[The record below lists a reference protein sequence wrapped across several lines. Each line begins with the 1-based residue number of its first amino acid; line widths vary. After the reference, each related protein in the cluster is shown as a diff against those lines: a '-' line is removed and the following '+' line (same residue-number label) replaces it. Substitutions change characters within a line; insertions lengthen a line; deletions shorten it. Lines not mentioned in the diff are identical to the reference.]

1 MPSIKRNFIY
11 STILTTA
18 NYIFPLLVYP
28 YVSRV
33 LGVANIG
40 LCNFID
46 SIINYFILFSMMGIT
61 VMGVREI
68 AACRDDR
75 SERSA
80 AYSSLLALNA
90 VTTVLAIVVLI
101 LCTVFVGRL
110 RENYDLMLVGAVKLL
125 FNLFLIEWFYK
136 GIEDFR
142 YITVRTIAV
151 RVLYV
156 AAVFIF
162 VRSREDVLV
171 YFALT
176 ALTVVLNAVINII
189 HARRFVTFSF
199 KGIRFRPYLSS
210 FLILG
215 LYAFLNSMYT
225 TFNVTYLGFIS
236 NDEQVG
242 YYTTATKIYTLLLSV
257 YTAYTG
263 VMFPRMSSLVAEGKL
278 DEFRQKMK
286 GSMHALV
293 IFCIPVIV
301 FMSIFAARIILLLC
315 GPEYEGA
322 VTPLLIVLPLML
334 IIGYEQILVIQA
346 LMPLKADK
354 VIFRNSIMGAATG
367 VLLNVALVGALGATG
382 SAIVWVC
389 AEILILVFS
398 QIAVKRLVRM
408 SFPVAEVL
416 KNCLLY
422 LPLAVILY
430 FCNAGISNY
439 IMALAVGALLTGLYF
454 VLVNAN
460 ALGKLKTLRGNI

>member
-1 MPSIKRNFIY
+1 MHSIKRNFIY

-68 AACRDDR
+68 ASCGNDR
-75 SERSA
+75 HERSA
-80 AYSSLLALNA
+80 AYSSLLTLNA
-90 VTTVLAIVVLI
+90 VTTLLSIAVLVV
-101 LCTVFVGRL
+101 CTVFVDRL
-110 RENYDLMLVGAVKLL
+110 RENSDLMLVGAVKLL

-156 AAVFIF
+156 AAVFMF
-162 VRSREDVLV
+162 VRDREDVLV

-176 ALTVVLNAVINII
+176 ALTVVLNAVINVI

-199 KGIRFRPYLSS
+199 KGISFRPYLSS

-286 GSMHALV
+286 GSMQALI

-315 GPEYEGA
+315 GPGYEGA

-334 IIGYEQILVIQA
+334 VIGYEQILVIQA

-354 VIFRNSIMGAATG
+354 VIFRNSIIGAATG
-367 VLLNVALVGALGATG
+367 VLLNVLLVGSMGATG
-382 SAIVWVC
+382 SAIVWIC
-389 AEILILVFS
+389 AEVLILLFS
-398 QIAVKRLVRM
+398 QIAVTRLVKV
-408 SFPVAEVL
+408 SFPAAEIL
-416 KNCLLY
+416 KNCLYY

-430 FCNAGISNY
+430 ICNVGISDY
-439 IMALAVGALLTGLYF
+439 IIALATGALLTLLYF
-454 VLVNAN
+454 GFLNAK
-460 ALGKLKTLRGNI
+460 AFRKIKLR

>member
-1 MPSIKRNFIY
+1 MPSIKRNFVY

-33 LGVANIG
+33 LGVTNIG

-68 AACRDDR
+68 ASCRDDCAGR
-75 SERSA
+75 ST
-80 AYSSLLALNA
+80 AYSSLLTLNA
-90 VTTVLAIVVLI
+90 VTTLVSIVVLAI
-101 LCTVFVGRL
+101 CTVCIARL

-151 RVLYV
+151 RMLYV

-162 VRSREDVLV
+162 VQNRDDVLI

-176 ALTVVLNAVINII
+176 ALTVVLNAVINIA
-189 HARRFVTFSF
+189 HARRFVKFSF
-199 KGIRFRPYLSS
+199 KGISFRPYLGS

-263 VMFPRMSSLVAEGKL
+263 VMFPRMSSLAAEGKL

-286 GSMHALV
+286 GSMHALI
-293 IFCIPVIV
+293 IFSIPVIV
-301 FMSIFAARIILLLC
+301 FMSVFARPMILLLC
-315 GPEYEGA
+315 GPGYEGA
-322 VTPLLIVLPLML
+322 VTPLLIVMPLML

-354 VIFRNSIMGAATG
+354 VIFRNSILGATTG
-367 VLLNVALVGALGATG
+367 VLLNVLLVGTMGALG

-389 AEILILVFS
+389 AEILILLFS
-398 QIAVKRLVRM
+398 QIAVKRLIQM
-408 SFPVAEVL
+408 SFPASEIL
-416 KNCLLY
+416 KTCLFY
-422 LPLAVILY
+422 LPLAVVLY
-430 FCNAGISNY
+430 FCNVGISNY
-439 IMALAVGALLTGLYF
+439 IIALAVGAMLTILYF
-454 VLVNAN
+454 GFLNAK
-460 ALGKLKTLRGNI
+460 ALGKIRLR